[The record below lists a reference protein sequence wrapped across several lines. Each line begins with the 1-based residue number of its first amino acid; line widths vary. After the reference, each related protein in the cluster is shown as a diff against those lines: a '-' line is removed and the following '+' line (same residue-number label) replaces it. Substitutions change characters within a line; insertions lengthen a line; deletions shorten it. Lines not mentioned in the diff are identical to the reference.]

1 MLETLLF
8 SVSVTAPIFVW
19 ILVGS
24 ILRALGVLSERII
37 GRLSQFVFYVSLPL
51 LMFFGALR
59 RPIAEVFDFGMT
71 LVGVATTLLVWA
83 ASLVY
88 VRSSK
93 FSAAESS
100 VVQQGALR
108 GNLGIVGISLC
119 FNAYGAEALV
129 RASMLM
135 ALLTVT
141 YNLLCVYIF
150 VSGRSEERLSWF
162 QLIVSILKNPLIVAV
177 ALGLPLGLMGVQVS
191 EGVLNGVDTFVALTL
206 PLALIAIGASLNF
219 KAVTNNLGQ
228 LNQVGMLK
236 LVLAPFVA
244 VSGGLLLGYR
254 GMDLGVLFLL
264 LASPTATA
272 SFIMAKAYGANHV
285 LAANIVVYTT
295 LLSLLSV
302 SVGVFVLTVFELM

>member
-8 SVSVTAPIFVW
+8 SVSVTAPIFVL
-19 ILVGS
+19 ILIGSVLRSVG
-24 ILRALGVLSERII
+24 LLGERVV
-37 GRLSQFVFYVSLPL
+37 GHLSQFVFYVSLPV

-59 RPIAEVFDFGMT
+59 RPLAEVFDFGMT
-71 LVGVATTLLVWA
+71 LVGVVSTLVVWG
-83 ASLVY
+83 ASILL

-93 FSAAESS
+93 LSAAESS

-135 ALLTVT
+135 ALLTVV

-150 VSGRSEERLSWF
+150 VSGRSEERLSLF
-162 QLIVSILKNPLIVAV
+162 QLVVSILKNPLIVAV
-177 ALGLPLGLMGVQVS
+177 ALGLPLGLLGVKVP
-191 EGVLNGVDTFVALTL
+191 EKVLYGVDTFVALTL

-219 KAVTNNLGQ
+219 KAVANNLGQ
-228 LNQVGMLK
+228 LTQVGILK
-236 LVLAPFVA
+236 LVLAPLAA
-244 VSGGLLLGYR
+244 VTGGLMLGYR
-254 GMDLGVLFLL
+254 GMDLGVMFLL

-272 SFIMAKAYGANHV
+272 SFVMAKAYGANHV

-295 LLSLLSV
+295 MLSLLSV
-302 SVGVFVLTVFELM
+302 SVGVFMLTVFELM